1 MSDQKITSPGSDLGK
16 VQGSGTPN
24 LILDWAKRIFRARET
39 GIALVVLVIVVYLS
53 LATDTFFTASN
64 LAVVSRQIALSA
76 IIAMGMTLVILTGG
90 IDLSV
95 GSVVA
100 ITSVML
106 GLTMVRWGMPIWI
119 SISIAILIGAMIGLI
134 NGTLLVKTKLPPFIV
149 TLGMMGLARGAALVI
164 TKGTSISGFPAQY
177 FPIGQGFVFDMIPI
191 PVVIAVVL
199 AIFVHIIL
207 SRTTF
212 GRRIYL
218 IGSNEEA
225 ALLSG
230 ISINRMKIW
239 IYMICS
245 ALAAIEAVVETSRMA
260 TGQPASGSGYELTA
274 IGAVVIGGASMNG
287 GEGTVLG
294 TLLGA
299 ILLGLITNGLI
310 LLGISAYWQ
319 QVFSGA
325 IIILAVALDTWRR
338 SQKNK

>member
-39 GIALVVLVIVVYLS
+39 GIAFVVLVIVVYLS

>member
-1 MSDQKITSPGSDLGK
+1 MSQQKISSVGELETVRKQSFPDFLLAGM
-16 VQGSGTPN
+16 
-24 LILDWAKRIFRARET
+24 KRLFRARET
-39 GIALVVLVIVVYLS
+39 GIAFVVIAMVVFLS
-53 LATDTFFTASN
+53 LATDTFFTSSN
-64 LAVVSRQIALSA
+64 LQVVSRQISLNAV
-76 IIAMGMTLVILTGG
+76 IAMGMTLVILIGG

-106 GLTMVRWGMPIWI
+106 GLSMVRWNMPIWI
-119 SISIAILIGAMIGLI
+119 AIVIGILMGVLIGFI
-134 NGTLLVKTKLPPFIV
+134 NGALVVKTKVPPFII

-164 TKGTSISGFPAQY
+164 TKGSSISGFPDQY
-177 FPIGQGFVFDMIPI
+177 LPIGQGFIFNSIPI
-191 PVVIAVVL
+191 PVVIALVL
-199 AIFVHIIL
+199 ALVIHFIL

-218 IGSNEEA
+218 LGSNEEA

-230 ISINRMKIW
+230 ININRMKIV
-239 IYMICS
+239 IFTICS
-245 ALAAIEAVVETSRMA
+245 ALAAAEAVIETSRMS

-274 IGAVVIGGASMNG
+274 IGSVIIGGASMNG

-294 TLLGA
+294 TILGA

-319 QVFSGA
+319 QVFSGT

-338 SQKNK
+338 SQKAK

>member
-1 MSDQKITSPGSDLGK
+1 MSQQNLASPRPELK
-16 VQGSGTPN
+16 AVQTAHKSN
-24 LILDWAKRIFRARET
+24 QVLDFAKRLFRGRET
-39 GIALVVLVIVVYLS
+39 GIALVVLAIVVYLS

-64 LAVVSRQIALSA
+64 LAVVSRQISLSA
-76 IIAMGMTLVILTGG
+76 VIAMGMTLVILTGG

-106 GLTMVRWGMPIWI
+106 GLSMVRWGMPIWI
-119 SISIAILIGAMIGLI
+119 SIMIAILMGAAIGLI
-134 NGTLLVKTKLPPFIV
+134 HGTLLIKTKLPPFIV

-164 TKGTSISGFPAQY
+164 TKGTSISGFPPSY
-177 FPIGQGFVFDMIPI
+177 FTIGQGFVLDLVPI
-191 PVVIAVVL
+191 PVVIAIVL
-199 AIFVHIIL
+199 AVIVHIIL

-218 IGSNEEA
+218 LGSNEEA

-230 ISINRMKIW
+230 ININRMKIW
-239 IYMICS
+239 IYIICS
-245 ALAAIEAVVETSRMA
+245 SLAAVEAVIETSRMA

>member
-1 MSDQKITSPGSDLGK
+1 MSDQKLTSPSSELEK
-16 VQGSGTPN
+16 VQSSGTSNPA
-24 LILDWAKRIFRARET
+24 LDWVKRLFRARET

-53 LATDTFFTASN
+53 LATDTFFTAGN
-64 LAVVSRQIALSA
+64 LAVVSRQISLNAV
-76 IIAMGMTLVILTGG
+76 IAMGMTLVILTGG

-106 GLTMVRWGMPIWI
+106 GLSMVRWGMPIWI
-119 SISIAILIGAMIGLI
+119 SIGIAILIGAVIGLI

-177 FPIGQGFVFDMIPI
+177 FPIGQGFVSDLIPI

-199 AIFVHIIL
+199 AVFVHIIL

-218 IGSNEEA
+218 LGSNEEA

-230 ISINRMKIW
+230 ININRMKIW

-245 ALAAIEAVVETSRMA
+245 ALAAIEAVIETSRMA

-274 IGAVVIGGASMNG
+274 IGSVVIGGASMNG

-294 TLLGA
+294 TILGA